1 MNLIDRTIDT
11 GIEAGQL
18 ILLIANYIVADF
30 WPGLLSLIFFII
42 AAGIFA
48 WIWRDSNSYISA
60 YNRAI
65 SSVRKAGAGPQN
77 LDLSKLQE
85 ELYSQ
90 KSSPAQTL
98 ANAFKEFRETLLEIG
113 PGDKT
118 KVRNSIR
125 PSAFLSSDE
134 LRFSL
139 RFYRVF
145 PPLFVSVGLFFT
157 FLGLVA
163 VLSSTADILPN
174 GQTTDQTATMNAL
187 RTLLGKASAK
197 FTISLSGL
205 FCSIILNIWLK
216 FWAHRI
222 EHHADTLS
230 VELEKKMDFISLEG
244 LSERQ
249 LRAIEDQTADMKDLI
264 TKMTVELSTPLKRVT
279 ESSIENIDNMVG
291 KLGENITSG
300 LGSALEKFCDRIEE
314 ASNALNSMGTSL
326 QQSAQQFDTTLQ
338 ASTRTLDD
346 SVQKLEQVSAQLT
359 TAGKTI
365 GETTP
370 SLLETIKETNN
381 HSLKIAEGSVS
392 MVNAA
397 KTTITEEKEIVTEA
411 MNAIRDLIRSFESR
425 AAAYDGQL
433 EKAFRTYQDE
443 VAKTIDRLERHGSG
457 VQDRF
462 TEALGVLQ
470 TVIENAKA
478 FEPESITKSTDA
490 GEPDEV
496 EA

>member
-1 MNLIDRTIDT
+1 MDLMNQVMDAGIWT
-11 GIEAGQL
+11 GQI
-18 ILLIANYIVADF
+18 ILFVANLIVADS

-60 YNRAI
+60 YNHAI

-77 LDLSKLQE
+77 LDLSVLEE
-85 ELYSQ
+85 ELNVQ
-90 KSSPAQTL
+90 KSSPARRL

-113 PGDKT
+113 PSDKA
-118 KVRNSIR
+118 KVRNAIR
-125 PSAFLSSDE
+125 PSAFLSADE

-174 GQTTDQTATMNAL
+174 GQTADQTATMNAL

-205 FCSIILNIWLK
+205 FCSIILNLWLK
-216 FWAHRI
+216 FNVHRI
-222 EHHADTLS
+222 EHHADSLT
-230 VELEKKMDFISLEG
+230 VELEGKMDFISLEG

-249 LRAIEDQTADMKDLI
+249 LRAIEDQTADMKSLI
-264 TKMTVELSTPLKRVT
+264 TTMTAELSTPLQQISDR
-279 ESSIENIDNMVG
+279 SIESLDNMVG
-291 KLGENITSG
+291 KLGDNITSG
-300 LGSALEKFCDRIEE
+300 LSSALEKFCERIEE
-314 ASNALNSMGTSL
+314 ASNALNSMGASL

-338 ASTRTLDD
+338 ASTRTLDET
-346 SVQKLEQVSAQLT
+346 VQKLEHVSVQLT
-359 TAGKTI
+359 TAGKTV
-365 GETTP
+365 GEATP
-370 SLLETIKETNN
+370 SLLDTIKETNN

-397 KTTITEEKEIVTEA
+397 QTTITEEKEMVTEA
-411 MNAIRDLIRSFESR
+411 MNAIRDLIRTFESR

-443 VAKTIDRLERHGSG
+443 VAKTVDRLERHGSG

-462 TEALGVLQ
+462 TEALRILQ
-470 TVIENAKA
+470 AVIENAKA
-478 FEPESITKSTDA
+478 FEPESTTKTMADND
-490 GEPDEV
+490 PDEV